1 MEITASKAPL
11 WAHLQQNFCIG
22 SCAGVMCC
30 QCFMGFQVE
39 VLNCAIQNRRI
50 ESRAD
55 LTQSQA
61 FRASINLLLELA
73 MRSSICR
80 VWLHHLICLW
90 SVSFRYTAVRVLYM
104 TCTGL
109 LNILIYHVRFNGI
122 KQNKSRFRK
131 QQKSEKQGLYMLA
144 LRIKRLFYLVGHGHA
159 NLKL

>member
-11 WAHLQQNFCIG
+11 WAHLQQNSCIG

-73 MRSSICR
+73 MRC
-80 VWLHHLICLW
+80 
-90 SVSFRYTAVRVLYM
+90 RYTAVTVLYM

-122 KQNKSRFRK
+122 KQNKS
-131 QQKSEKQGLYMLA
+131 SEKQGLYMLA